1 MRNSSKQEGT
11 GNGHNQVFGVD
22 FHDFIQKQENNSNFE
37 LADEFGLSL
46 RGVKELK
53 QRLGRN

>member
-1 MRNSSKQEGT
+1 MRHSSKQEGT

-46 RGVKELK
+46 KDVKVLK
-53 QRLGRN
+53 QKLSRS